1 MKGIIEPPVPP
12 SSAGQT
18 PAQGPAPTGKP
29 FDIVML
35 KQYLHIVIK
44 RIWLIALC
52 FVVAEAVMVVML
64 MRQED
69 TYSSTATLM
78 FSEGLP
84 IPVQLQTRETRTMGD
99 YISTQQRII
108 ETKVIQKRA
117 IARTGYSPAD
127 ARRLLI
133 RSSVD
138 AVGKTSILAITVKSR
153 DPNFSAAYA
162 NALAEEYIDSKA
174 EERIGTS
181 ESTVIGLTRQA
192 DRLREELRRADE
204 KVLAFKKD
212 NRVIA
217 IRERGN
223 IAAEYLAKLSSRA
236 AAYRTERMLLEAEQ
250 PLISDA
256 SDEIVLAALSGP
268 QTSITA
274 GGSPAITDL
283 GVGTNIAVTVSH
295 GPAGLIERGVVTQP
309 GWQELRREKARLES
323 ELAEL
328 RTKFRD
334 AHPTIQQ
341 YLTRLNEVDRQID
354 VELKFAL
361 AQYYANLE
369 ALAIKEE
376 AVRRVEK
383 EWEEEALRV
392 SRKSHEYENLQR
404 NVERLQ
410 SLYDLIFNR
419 LKELDISIGIEPES
433 VRIMER
439 AQAATSPDQPRRLKN
454 IFMAAL
460 IGLGAG
466 LALVFGIEY
475 IDDSLRYPEEITRDL
490 KLPFSGVV
498 PSAAWDAEDMRSHL
512 LTNIDQKSGLAES
525 YRNIRSSLLFSGS
538 GVRAMKTLAV
548 TSAVPREGKTTT
560 AVNIALSLSLAGER
574 ILLIDGD
581 MRRGE
586 VHKYFGLEAGKG
598 LSDVLQGQAKAEA
611 VIQRTSFSNL
621 DLLATGDF
629 PEQPAEL
636 VLRPEFLSLLEYAK
650 RTYDRIIFDCPPV
663 MAVSEAAILTS
674 QVEGVVFVVWAGKTS
689 RKQTQLAVQILK
701 ERGANIIGCILN
713 NLEFGR
719 VGYYYYSTYYGYYDY
734 EYLYEHQH
742 QDKS

>member
-1 MKGIIEPPVPP
+1 MKGIIEPPSPP
-12 SSAGQT
+12 HAAGQV
-18 PAQGPAPTGKP
+18 PGQSPAPAGKP

-84 IPVQLQTRETRTMGD
+84 IPAQLQTRETRTMGD
-99 YISTQQRII
+99 YIATQQRII

-117 IARTGYSPAD
+117 MDRTGYSPAD

-133 RSSVD
+133 RASV
-138 AVGKTSILAITVKSR
+138 APVGKTSILAITVKSR
-153 DPNFSAAYA
+153 DPVFSAAYA

-256 SDEIVLAALSGP
+256 SDEIVLAALSSP
-268 QTSITA
+268 QPSMAMSGT
-274 GGSPAITDL
+274 PAIADL
-283 GVGTNIAVTVSH
+283 AAGTNIAVAVPH
-295 GPAGLIERGVVTQP
+295 GPAGLLERGVVSQP
-309 GWQELRREKARLES
+309 GWQGLRREKARMES
-323 ELAEL
+323 ELVEL
-328 RTKFRD
+328 RAKFRD
-334 AHPTIQQ
+334 AHPVIQQ
-341 YLTRLNEVDRQID
+341 YLARLKEVDRQID

-361 AQYYANLE
+361 SQYYANLE

-392 SRKSHEYENLQR
+392 ARKSHEYENLQR

-439 AQAATSPDQPRRLKN
+439 AQAASSPDQPRRLKN

-490 KLPFSGVV
+490 HLPFFGVV

-512 LTNIDQKSGLAES
+512 LSNIDQKSGLAES
-525 YRNIRSSLLFSGS
+525 YRNIRSSIVSPAAPAR
-538 GVRAMKTLAV
+538 VMKTLAI
-548 TSAVPREGKTTT
+548 TSAVPREGKTTS
-560 AVNIALSLSLAGER
+560 AVNVALSLAMAGEK

-586 VHKYFGLEAGKG
+586 LHKYFGLEAGKG

-611 VIQRTSFSNL
+611 VIQRTSYSNL

-629 PEQPAEL
+629 SEHPAEL
-636 VLRPEFLSLLEYAK
+636 VLHPEFRKLLEYGQ
-650 RTYDRIIFDCPPV
+650 RTYDRVIIDCPPV
-663 MAVSEAAILTS
+663 MAVSEAGILTS
-674 QVEGVVFVVWAGKTS
+674 QVEGVIFVVWAGKTS
-689 RKQTQLAVQILK
+689 RKLTQLAVQVLK
-701 ERGANIIGCILN
+701 QRGANIVGCILN

-742 QDKS
+742 EDKS